1 MPRHLSG
8 GLLFCLLCA
17 SPALAQGNPND
28 FRRPGP
34 AADRAAYYA
43 RVRIELNELMIRWKR
58 AWESDDAVAL
68 GNFYAADASYYPLH
82 AAPLITRS
90 SIQGYFA
97 KTLATMADVNTQII
111 DFGMSGDMAYVTA
124 RVIQYERTNVGGVNP
139 VPTIQIFIFRRNRDG
154 AWEIQTHLAA
164 AAVG

>member
-17 SPALAQGNPND
+17 SPAFAQGNPND

-34 AADRAAYYA
+34 AAERAAYYA

-58 AWESDDAVAL
+58 AWESDDAVTLAKL
-68 GNFYAADASYYPLH
+68 YADDASYYPLH
-82 AAPLITRS
+82 TGALSARS
-90 SIQGYFA
+90 SIQDHFA
-97 KTLATMADVNTQII
+97 KILAAMADVNTQII

-124 RVIQYERTNVGGVNP
+124 RVIQYERNNVGGVNAA
-139 VPTIQIFIFRRNRDG
+139 TSIQIFIFRRNHDG
-154 AWEIQTHLAA
+154 EWEIQTQLAA
-164 AAVG
+164 AA